1 MWNGSIEVFL
11 WERFKILLN
20 LYIAIKMLRQQ
31 GVGDHDSIQ
40 NIIYSWIEEY
50 YVVIH
55 EGKYILRKCV
65 SYYILQYTLDQSR

>member
-1 MWNGSIEVFL
+1 
-11 WERFKILLN
+11 
-20 LYIAIKMLRQQ
+20 MLRQQ